1 MSKLTDLADLY
12 LAMREIGASGKEAY
26 TVRDMIDKGAVHLV
40 SDNFPDKTD
49 QIEREA
55 MYELEDRLAVMQREL
70 NNEKRENIRLL
81 GELRQLRIDVDNL
94 HEEMERIKE
103 HCDNPK
109 TKLTKLN
116 KKMKSILNRSQQ
128 LKTVE
133 EIDLEI
139 KKLNEM
145 YLKTKSFR
153 FEKKRAKA
161 LEVLKYNNAI

>member
-1 MSKLTDLADLY
+1 MSKLTDLADLW

-26 TVRDMIDKGAVHLV
+26 TVRDIIDKGAIHLAN
-40 SDNFPDKTD
+40 NFPIQSNEMDD
-49 QIEREA
+49 QA
-55 MYELEDRLAVMQREL
+55 MSELEDKLEKTQADL

-81 GELRQLRIDVDNL
+81 GELRRLRIDVDNL
-94 HEEMERIKE
+94 HEEMERLKE
-103 HCDNPK
+103 HWDNPK

-153 FEKKRAKA
+153 FEKKRGKA
-161 LEVLKYNNAI
+161 LEVMDYGNAI